1 MTVAHIFLHEEN
13 RPPSWLTA
21 EEHQQRPD
29 DGILV
34 ISLLE
39 HPILKRRGI
48 DLHTLWRI
56 AQDPRGWFSL
66 CIPKGCQDVDESKPT
81 FHEGVMSCHM
91 QIRVDYTRVAGKTL
105 CFRVLPEDLGPSAEI
120 IGPVLGMAASDDLH
134 IKNGSVDRW
143 GLVPGGPQNAEDF
156 SNLGIT
162 QNFQFIHVGCPL
174 AEGTSDRSLRRPT
187 KDYPGTQKRAVT
199 LIDLENVLLDGK
211 RFYMSINGLAGFVYD
226 GVEPRHILRHQSI
239 SYTLP
244 TPRKRHYLWSWIKYG
259 EVLHSTW
266 KPGDP
271 QAATFWAIN
280 TSFDATGG
288 RGLGPNFKGY
298 LPDHVLRAKRATS
311 AEREACANAIQGR
324 TVR

>member
-21 EEHQQRPD
+21 EEHRQRPD

-105 CFRVLPEDLGPSAEI
+105 CFRVLPEDLGPSA
-120 IGPVLGMAASDDLH
+120 VRSRCQFA
-134 IKNGSVDRW
+134 KCSV
-143 GLVPGGPQNAEDF
+143 
-156 SNLGIT
+156 
-162 QNFQFIHVGCPL
+162 FQC
-174 AEGTSDRSLRRPT
+174 
-187 KDYPGTQKRAVT
+187 
-199 LIDLENVLLDGK
+199 
-211 RFYMSINGLAGFVYD
+211 
-226 GVEPRHILRHQSI
+226 
-239 SYTLP
+239 
-244 TPRKRHYLWSWIKYG
+244 
-259 EVLHSTW
+259 
-266 KPGDP
+266 
-271 QAATFWAIN
+271 
-280 TSFDATGG
+280 
-288 RGLGPNFKGY
+288 
-298 LPDHVLRAKRATS
+298 
-311 AEREACANAIQGR
+311 
-324 TVR
+324 